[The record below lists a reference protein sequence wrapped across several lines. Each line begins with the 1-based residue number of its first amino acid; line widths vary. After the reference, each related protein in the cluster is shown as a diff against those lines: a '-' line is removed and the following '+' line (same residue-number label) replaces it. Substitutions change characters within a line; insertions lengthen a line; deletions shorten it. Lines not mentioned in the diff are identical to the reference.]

1 MSKKNKEEWKQTG
14 KDTGEAF
21 KSLGK
26 AINTTAKVAFTD
38 ESNYNGE
45 GKKTKTGEAWTEVGH
60 DFAKAGK
67 SLGKSTKGLFEDD
80 EPNVNK
86 DEAID
91 VEFEEEK

>member
-1 MSKKNKEEWKQTG
+1 MSEKNKQEWKQTG

-26 AINTTAKVAFTD
+26 AIGTTAKVTFTD
-38 ESNYNGE
+38 ETNYNGE
-45 GKKTKTGEAWTEVGH
+45 GRKTKTGEAWTEVGH

-67 SLGKSTKGLFEDD
+67 SLGKSTKGLFES
-80 EPNVNK
+80 EKPNVDK